1 MLSIGNV
8 HYSPQ
13 LRHYLEIWG
22 AFQGWGP
29 GGRSRSR
36 ETSFW
41 AFSLLPCEQ
50 PSPCSHLYELS
61 RSAIPSLFSTG
72 WNLWETM
79 SQNESS
85 FPSIV
90 PACVLV
96 TTVKG
101 WIIQIKNTCCFGLDF
116 VFWRCY
122 LSFTG
127 HIKSESIG
135 YKKWYQYFRQKYSLI
150 FYM

>member
-36 ETSFW
+36 VTSFLG
-41 AFSLLPCEQ
+41 LL
-50 PSPCSHLYELS
+50 SVATWTAIAACSHLYELS
-61 RSAIPSLFSTG
+61 PSAIPSLFSTG
-72 WNLWETM
+72 WNLCETM

-85 FPSIV
+85 LPSIV
-90 PACVLV
+90 SACVLV

-122 LSFTG
+122 LPFTG
-127 HIKSESIG
+127 HIKSESIKLRDDINILG
-135 YKKWYQYFRQKYSLI
+135 KNTV
-150 FYM
+150 